1 MEPSFGFWLQE
12 GSRRVVCPVCLITP
26 TLLVPGWRS
35 FGRLPWQLPCLDEI
49 PAGLAFCLAVGPAIV
64 AAVVLTRS
72 RNAIASLPLALPWV
86 MGPAQWWWL
95 LPLLLLASVPLLLAV
110 IPGVP
115 AAIQQ
120 WAEAL
125 LPDSLR
131 RRLVEGQSNQ
141 SLTRVAQW
149 RFGLELISQRPW
161 LGWGAAAFSVL
172 YPIHAQRKWHGH
184 SHNLPIELGV
194 SHGWPVAV
202 LVVGMVWSC

>member
-1 MEPSFGFWLQE
+1 ML
-12 GSRRVVCPVCLITP
+12 
-26 TLLVPGWRS
+26 
-35 FGRLPWQLPCLDEI
+35 
-49 PAGLAFCLAVGPAIV
+49 
-64 AAVVLTRS
+64 
-72 RNAIASLPLALPWV
+72 
-86 MGPAQWWWL
+86 GPAQWWWL

-115 AAIQQ
+115 AGIQQ

-131 RRLVEGQSNQ
+131 RRLVDGQSNE

-202 LVVGMVWSC
+202 LVVGMVLVLLMVALQRGMLRRGPMDRAWWAASLVLIAMHATDLPFFDSRLNLLGWVLLAGLCGFVQSRVGEGRDRDAPAVSPEPADP